1 MLFSNQTTQ
10 SNYINLQCGSI
21 AHENNYQLIK
31 LLLPVQLYQGVSYQ
45 SALKHKPMVNIKVTQ
60 EFKYTTEIEL
70 NYQFSFGESE
80 KLVLRVYNDAQV
92 AEITYCTD
100 FQQFIRL
107 LGPKVNH
114 KIHLETRASLNSFLS
129 KLLHFLLKSG
139 YNHNHWIQLPT
150 KS

>member
-10 SNYINLQCGSI
+10 SNYSNLHCGSV
-21 AHENNYQLIK
+21 AHENNYQLLK
-31 LLLPVQLYQGVSYQ
+31 LLLPVQLYQGISYI
-45 SALKHKPMVNIKVTQ
+45 SALKHKPMISIKVTK

-80 KLVLRVYNDAQV
+80 KIVLRAYNDAKV
-92 AEITYCTD
+92 AEIIYCTD

-114 KIHLETRASLNSFLS
+114 KVHLETRTSLNVFLS

-139 YNHNHWIQLPT
+139 YNHNHWVQLSS
-150 KS
+150 KI